1 MSYSFLFGPSGSGKT
16 EKALNGIIKASMEE
30 PGRHFF
36 VLVPEQY
43 GMLMQKRLLMLH
55 PRHASGNVEVMSFNR
70 LAWRVFAEL
79 SIRSPEVMDDTGK
92 AMVLRRVA
100 ADRAGSLTI
109 WQGRFKRAG
118 FTEHVKSMISE
129 FYQYGIRPEDLMHAA
144 QADLALPLRQKLSE
158 LALLYEGFD
167 RYIED
172 RFLPSEEVLNLLADA
187 VPESR
192 LLRGAGIVLDG
203 FTGFTPVQYRLVEAL
218 LKACGSVLFTVTCGA
233 ETDPERPAADS
244 GALFSMSAEMVRKL
258 REAAAGNGVP
268 AGKDV
273 FLRETPRFKNAPAL
287 AFFEKHFL
295 RYDGAAYQGVQD
307 NVFVTAAADPS
318 GEAERTAE
326 EILRLVRR
334 EGMRFRDIAVICADL
349 PGSGPCIRRAFSS
362 RGIPFYEDRNL
373 DVAANPLPELLRS
386 ALGCVTDRY
395 SDRSFLRFMKCG
407 LIPGE
412 RETMY
417 FTDRY
422 IRECGVR
429 GERKFFTRWEYVPRD
444 LKGTDMEALNSFK
457 DDLLGLLEPLRLC
470 FSEDGTAAVADV
482 VRALKGLIESTGA
495 EETLSAMK
503 EQYRA
508 GSDDE
513 HVREYTE
520 VLPETLRIL
529 TDMEELLGGERL
541 GRTDMRG
548 ILDTGLNEIR
558 VGQIPAFA
566 DRVPVG
572 DLTRSR
578 LGRVKVLFLLGAN
591 DGALPLLKS
600 GGCIL
605 TDREKEALK
614 PLGIVLAPTAKEDL
628 YTQRYYLYRMLTQPE
643 ERLIVSCT
651 ALDREGKALRPSGI
665 LNHIAG
671 LFPDGNGEREKAVF
685 YYSAAEAERALIGAL
700 REARS
705 GNALPSEGAPDLPEL
720 IAGWCRDPERRPEAE
735 RLVRAASYV
744 YTGGGIGRAAA
755 EALYGSSLS
764 GSVTRIEDYYRCPCL
779 HFLKYGIGLKEQAEF
794 EMHAYDTG
802 NLVHSALEILFR
814 RAAEEGRDITA
825 MDDAERDSLADA
837 CVDEAV
843 KRDGSGLYSDSARNG
858 WIIRKLGRIVRKS
871 VRVMAEQLSR
881 GDFRTYAAEQSFGLA
896 EGFTAMNP
904 VLSDG
909 SVMRLRGKVDRVDI
923 AEDDGRMLLKIV
935 DYKSGSTK
943 WEPWKLLSGT
953 QIQLILYLDAMEE
966 ILSGRFPGRE
976 IIPAAVLYAPL
987 ADPFLKRAEAEDEA
1001 GAMKNT
1007 LKALMPSGL
1016 VNVNTEIAEHLSAD
1030 IERAQEIL
1038 PVKTKDGVVLKG
1050 DSTATTELFGAM
1062 KKHVRG
1068 MVAGAGEA
1076 IREGSASAHPVMEGG
1091 AAACAYCP
1099 YAAVCGFDK
1108 KTGGYEYRTVVKKK
1122 PEEVYNELDT

>member
-16 EKALNGIIKASMEE
+16 EEALNGIIRASMEE

-43 GMLMQKRLLMLH
+43 GMLMQKRLLALH

-100 ADRAGSLTI
+100 ADKAGSLTI

-129 FYQYGIRPEDLMHAA
+129 FYQYGIRPEDLKHAA
-144 QADLALPLRQKLSE
+144 EADLPLPLRQKLSE
-158 LALLYEGFD
+158 LALLYDGFD
-167 RYIED
+167 SYIED
-172 RFLPSEEVLNLLADA
+172 RFLPSEEVLNLLAEA
-187 VPESR
+187 VPESGI
-192 LLRGAGIVLDG
+192 LKDAGIVLDG

-218 LKACGSVLFTVTCGA
+218 LKTCGSVLFTVTCGA
-233 ETDPERPAADS
+233 EADPERTAADG
-244 GALFSMSAEMVRKL
+244 GALFAMSAEMVRKL
-258 REAAAGNGVP
+258 REAAAKNGVP

-273 FLRETPRFKNAPAL
+273 FLKETPRFKNAPAL

-295 RYDGAAYQGVQD
+295 RYDGAVYEGKQD
-307 NVFVTAAADPS
+307 NVRVTFAPDPNE
-318 GEAERTAE
+318 EAERTAE

-334 EGMRFRDIAVICADL
+334 EGLRFRDIAVTCADL
-349 PGSGPCIRRAFSS
+349 PGSGPGIRRAFRR

-373 DVAANPLPELLRS
+373 DVSANPLPELLRS
-386 ALGCVTDRY
+386 ALSCVTDRY

-407 LIPGE
+407 LIPGD
-412 RETMY
+412 REKMY
-417 FTDRY
+417 LLDRY
-422 IRECGVR
+422 IRTCGIR
-429 GERKFFTRWEYVPRD
+429 SEKKFRARWEYVPHD
-444 LKGTDMEALNSFK
+444 LRGTDMDALNSLK
-457 DDLLGLLEPLRLC
+457 DGILLLLEPLRAC
-470 FSEDGTAAVADV
+470 FSEDGTALVPDV
-482 VRALKGLIESTGA
+482 VKALKGLIESTGA
-495 EETLSAMK
+495 EETLSAMT
-503 EQYRA
+503 EAFRA
-508 GSDDE
+508 EADDE

-529 TDMEELLGGERL
+529 TEMEELLGEERL

-578 LGRVKVLFLLGAN
+578 PGKVKVLFLLGAN

-643 ERLIVSCT
+643 ERLVVSCT
-651 ALDREGKALRPSGI
+651 AADREGKAQRPSGI
-665 LNHIAG
+665 LNHIVRM
-671 LFPDGNGEREKAVF
+671 FPEGNGGTEEETF

-700 REARS
+700 REARR
-705 GNALPSEGAPDLPEL
+705 GNALTGNGAPDLPGL

-735 RLVRAASYV
+735 RLIRAAAYV

-755 EALYGSSLS
+755 EALYGPALS

-779 HFLKYGIGLKEQAEF
+779 HFLKYGIGLREQSEF
-794 EMHAYDTG
+794 EVHAYDTG

-814 RAAEEGRDITA
+814 RLKEEGRSVTA
-825 MDDAERDSLADA
+825 MDDEERDSFADA
-837 CVDEAV
+837 CVNEAV
-843 KRDGSGLYSDSARNG
+843 LRDGSGLYSDTARNA
-858 WIIRKLGRIVRKS
+858 WIIKKLGRIVRKS

-881 GDFRTYAAEQSFGLA
+881 GDFRPYAAEQTFGLA
-896 EGFTAMNP
+896 EGFSAMNP

-923 AEDDGRMLLKIV
+923 AEEDGRVLVKIV

-943 WEPWKLLSGT
+943 WEPWKLLGGT

-966 ILSGRFPGRE
+966 ILAGRFPGKK
-976 IIPAAVLYAPL
+976 IVPAAILYAPL
-987 ADPFLKRAEAEDEA
+987 GDPFLKRAETENEDEA
-1001 GAMKNT
+1001 MLNT

-1016 VNVNTEIAEHLSAD
+1016 VNVETNVAEHLSKNID
-1030 IERAQEIL
+1030 RAPEIL
-1038 PVKTKDGVVLKG
+1038 PVKTKDGVVRSG
-1050 DSTATTELFGAM
+1050 ESTATAERFAAL

-1068 MVAGAGEA
+1068 LVAGAGEA
-1076 IREGSASAHPVMEGG
+1076 IREGSASANPVKEGTSE
-1091 AAACAYCP
+1091 ACAYCP
-1099 YAAVCGFDK
+1099 YADVCGFDR
-1108 KTGGYEYRTVVKKK
+1108 KTGGFEYRTVARKK
-1122 PEEVYNELDT
+1122 PEEVYHELDT